1 MKPNLISH
9 NRPHLDLSDIAS
21 VQKPLREGWVAHGPF
36 SASLETR
43 VAKYLGRRYACAV
56 SSGTSALHLALLALG
71 VNSKHEVILP
81 TYVCTALLNAIHY
94 VGAKPILVDI
104 DPHNLGPSAADVR
117 RKITRRTKAVIVN
130 HTFGYA
136 ASISKIQSFGIPVIE
151 DCAQALGSEKQG
163 RMLGSFGDLATCSFY
178 ATKMMT
184 SGYGGMVLTQ
194 NQSLYEKIRDL
205 TQFDQRRDYKV
216 RYNYSLSDILA
227 SVGLSQFSRL
237 PDFLK
242 KRRDTAAQ
250 YLKAIPSTSFYFWSG
265 GVDEKPNF
273 YRFILGTVKPFGKL
287 VDAFRKQGVQVIS
300 PLAPYQLL
308 HRYLGQNPKNFPV
321 AEAVSRAVVSLPI
334 YPGLSAAEIR
344 KVCRAIQT
352 VGA

>member
-1 MKPNLISH
+1 MKPKLIAH
-9 NRPHLDLSDIAS
+9 NRPHLDQSDLKS
-21 VQKPLREGWVAHGPF
+21 VQKPLKEGWVAHGPF
-36 SASLETR
+36 SQSLENR
-43 VAKYLGRRYACAV
+43 VANYLDRRYACAV

-94 VGAKPILVDI
+94 VGAKPVLVDI

-117 RKITRRTKAVIVN
+117 RKITRPTRAVIVN
-130 HTFGYA
+130 HTFGFA

-163 RMLGSFGDLATCSFY
+163 RMLGSFGDLTTCSFY

-194 NQSLYEKIRDL
+194 NRAYYEKIRDL

-242 KRRDTAAQ
+242 KRRAAAAQ
-250 YLKAIPSTSFYFWSG
+250 YLKAIADTSFYFWSG
-265 GVDEKPNF
+265 GIDEKPNF
-273 YRFILGTVKPFGKL
+273 YRFLLGTVKPYGKL
-287 VDAFRKQGVQVIS
+287 VDAFQKHGVQVIS

-321 AEAVSRAVVSLPI
+321 AEAVSRAVVSIPI
-334 YPGLSAAEIR
+334 YPSLSSSEVHKI
-344 KVCRAIQT
+344 CRAIQA
-352 VGA
+352 VGS